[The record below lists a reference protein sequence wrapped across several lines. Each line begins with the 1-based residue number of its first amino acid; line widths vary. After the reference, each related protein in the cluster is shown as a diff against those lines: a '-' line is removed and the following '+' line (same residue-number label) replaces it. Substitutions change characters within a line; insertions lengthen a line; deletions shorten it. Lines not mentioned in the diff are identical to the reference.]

1 MHAQVCRLMNATATR
16 REEAFVGIFVL
27 VAAAILIATVFS
39 LTGFFRRGDVVYHAF
54 FKNAGGLRPG
64 AEVRYAGGP
73 AVGRILNVQPDAHD
87 STRME
92 IVFHV
97 RPDVPVKSD
106 SVAAISSNS
115 PLSENFLG
123 IVPGTI
129 GAQRAPFGSA
139 LKSKEYVGFGDL
151 EEEIA
156 ELGPQAKVLL
166 ANLNQRVIELQVTVA
181 RVNDVLSDRNRENL
195 SASISNVRGVLEE
208 NRRQIHSTIA
218 RIDEASAKI
227 APLLDDLKKT
237 NADARQAINT
247 LEGTIAE
254 NRTDIRQSVIEL
266 RRLLDTANN
275 VTDQLD
281 RTLNANGENID
292 DILNNFRQ
300 ASQNLRQFS
309 ETLKQRP
316 YTLLRSAAP
325 PPHEPGKIPKPD

>member
-1 MHAQVCRLMNATATR
+1 
-16 REEAFVGIFVL
+16 
-27 VAAAILIATVFS
+27 
-39 LTGFFRRGDVVYHAF
+39 
-54 FKNAGGLRPG
+54 
-64 AEVRYAGGP
+64 
-73 AVGRILNVQPDAHD
+73 
-87 STRME
+87 
-92 IVFHV
+92 
-97 RPDVPVKSD
+97 
-106 SVAAISSNS
+106 
-115 PLSENFLG
+115 
-123 IVPGTI
+123 
-129 GAQRAPFGSA
+129 
-139 LKSKEYVGFGDL
+139 
-151 EEEIA
+151 
-156 ELGPQAKVLL
+156 
-166 ANLNQRVIELQVTVA
+166 
-181 RVNDVLSDRNRENL
+181 
-195 SASISNVRGVLEE
+195 VLEE